1 MWRLQ
6 QTRVPLPGAAP
17 SAPGA
22 ARQRDVGSG
31 GAVPH
36 STAGAAAR
44 PLPRAEREGA
54 ATSPRSPLAPPAHL
68 ALDPRLAAG
77 AGLGVAVEAAV
88 AAALLPR
95 QADGP
100 QLLLL
105 LGVDAV
111 DAGGSQQRAAPLGGQ
126 RLQEEVVVHLHV
138 LHVDVVVRDVLQ
150 RQAVGLLRLH
160 RPVLGELRGRAA
172 QSAPGP
178 GGGSLSA
185 CPSPRPPP
193 APCSR
198 PPPAPG
204 AQQGPAARVEPP
216 RASPPS
222 PAGSSAE
229 KEERLQSGESL
240 LVPPPAVSDQGAAA
254 PARRAR
260 AERPPRPQGAL
271 QEAEGPELLP
281 ATRRHQPAP
290 ALAAAPSP
298 GLGPEAGGGAPRSEP
313 AERWQQ
319 PQRQAASGLFQNPM
333 KKNENNEAATGI
345 HTPARQN
352 WQRCPR
358 AGSAPWQH
366 PQCWLCPPA
375 TSPQIRLCPPA
386 ATPEP
391 ALPPGSTPRASS
403 APQQRGCLLPAR
415 SFGGGVW
422 PTAPSPAQGD
432 AGPVRCRG
440 SDIKMREKGEKG
452 IW

>member
-1 MWRLQ
+1 M
-6 QTRVPLPGAAP
+6 AAP
-17 SAPGA
+17 ANQSTPPRSAPVHPRRRPAAGLWQWGGRPPQHGWGCSPAPPASGA
-22 ARQRDVGSG
+22 G
-31 GAVPH
+31 GRRHEPAVP
-36 STAGAAAR
+36 AGAPVA
-44 PLPRAEREGA
+44 
-54 ATSPRSPLAPPAHL
+54 AHL

-204 AQQGPAARVEPP
+204 AQQGPAARAEPP

-240 LVPPPAVSDQGAAA
+240 LVPPPAASDQGAAA
-254 PARRAR
+254 PAPRAR

-271 QEAEGPELLP
+271 QDAEGPELLP
-281 ATRRHQPAP
+281 ATHHHQPAP

-298 GLGPEAGGGAPRSEP
+298 GLGPEAGGGSPHSEP

-319 PQRQAASGLFQNPM
+319 PQRRAASGLFQNPM
-333 KKNENNEAATGI
+333 RKNENNEAAAGI
-345 HTPARQN
+345 HAPARQN
-352 WQRCPR
+352 RQR
-358 AGSAPWQH
+358 
-366 PQCWLCPPA
+366 PQ
-375 TSPQIRLCPPA
+375 SRLCPPA
-386 ATPEP
+386 APPEP
-391 ALPPGSTPRASS
+391 ALPPSSAAASS
-403 APQQRGCLLPAR
+403 QPGVSAAEFGQQLRARPRGTPAPCVA
-415 SFGGGVW
+415 
-422 PTAPSPAQGD
+422 TAATS
-432 AGPVRCRG
+432 
-440 SDIKMREKGEKG
+440 K
-452 IW
+452 